1 MSLEKN
7 DILQAIR
14 DTGAT
19 VSDKEI
25 TGGSISRAAKKLG
38 VSRRTLQARMRF
50 YGIPM
55 GKAGRRFKKIAY
67 GRVAQH
73 YSRHAKAYNT
83 VAAVA
88 VVVGGVTLLGRK
100 APKTFTPT

>member
-1 MSLEKN
+1 MALEKN

-25 TGGSISRAAKKLG
+25 TGGSISRAANKLG

-50 YGIPM
+50 HGIPM
-55 GKAGRRFKKIAY
+55 GKAGRRFKKITY
-67 GRVAQH
+67 GRVAKH

-83 VAAVA
+83 VGVVA
-88 VVVGGVTLLGRK
+88 VVVGGAVLLSRK
-100 APKTFTPT
+100 NT

>member
-1 MSLEKN
+1 MALEKD

-19 VSDKEI
+19 VGDKEI

-50 YGIPM
+50 YKIPM
-55 GKAGRRFKKIAY
+55 GKAGRRFHRITY
-67 GRVAQH
+67 GRAAKH
-73 YSRHAKAYNT
+73 YARHAKTYNT

-88 VVVGGVTLLGRK
+88 VVVGGVVLLSKYSKSPGK
-100 APKTFTPT
+100 PV

>member
-1 MSLEKN
+1 MAIEKN

-19 VSDKEI
+19 ISDKEI

-50 YGIPM
+50 HGIPM
-55 GKAGRRFKKIAY
+55 GKAGRRMKKMSY
-67 GRVAQH
+67 GR
-73 YSRHAKAYNT
+73 AKRAFSKYAP
-83 VAAVA
+83 VGAMVA
-88 VVVGGVTLLGRK
+88 VVVGGAVLLGRK
-100 APKTFTPT
+100 STKST

>member
-1 MSLEKN
+1 MAIEKD

-19 VSDKEI
+19 VGDKQI

-38 VSRRTLQARMRF
+38 VSRRTLQARMRH

-55 GKAGRRFKKIAY
+55 GKAGRRFRKISY
-67 GRVAQH
+67 GRN
-73 YSRHAKAYNT
+73 AKAYAIG
-83 VAAVA
+83 AAV
-88 VVVGGVTLLGRK
+88 VVVGGAVLLGRK

>member
-1 MSLEKN
+1 MAIEKN

-55 GKAGRRFKKIAY
+55 GKAGRRFQKITY
-67 GRVAQH
+67 GR
-73 YSRHAKAYNT
+73 AKRAFAKYAP
-83 VAAVA
+83 VGAAVAVA
-88 VVVGGVTLLGRK
+88 VVVGGVALLGRK
-100 APKTFTPT
+100 PNTPDKPT

>member
-1 MSLEKN
+1 MAIEKD

-19 VSDKEI
+19 VGDKQI

-38 VSRRTLQARMRF
+38 VSRRTLQARMRH

-55 GKAGRRFKKIAY
+55 GKAGRRFRKISY
-67 GRVAQH
+67 GRVAKH
-73 YSRHAKAYNT
+73 YARHAKVYNT
-83 VAAVA
+83 VGIVA
-88 VVVGGVTLLGRK
+88 VVVGGAVLLGRK

>member
-1 MSLEKN
+1 MAIEKN

-25 TGGSISRAAKKLG
+25 TGGSISRAAEKLG

-55 GKAGRRFKKIAY
+55 GKAGRRMKKMSY
-67 GRVAQH
+67 GR
-73 YSRHAKAYNT
+73 AKRAFAKY
-83 VAAVA
+83 APVA
-88 VVVGGVTLLGRK
+88 VPAVLVVSAIAFAGRK
-100 APKTFTPT
+100 PV